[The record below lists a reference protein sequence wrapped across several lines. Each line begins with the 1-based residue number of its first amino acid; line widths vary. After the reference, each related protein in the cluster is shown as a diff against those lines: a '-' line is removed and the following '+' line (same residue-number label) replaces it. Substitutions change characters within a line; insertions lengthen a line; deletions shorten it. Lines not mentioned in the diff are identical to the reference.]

1 MVFITLF
8 TKVTEVELPEFETET
23 AEEPPEEA
31 EITNNDK
38 RIVKP
43 SSRNYLFLLIAVV
56 SYRKVTRKKTF
67 EF

>member
-8 TKVTEVELPEFETET
+8 TIVTEVELPEFETET

-56 SYRKVTRKKTF
+56 SCKVTRKKTF